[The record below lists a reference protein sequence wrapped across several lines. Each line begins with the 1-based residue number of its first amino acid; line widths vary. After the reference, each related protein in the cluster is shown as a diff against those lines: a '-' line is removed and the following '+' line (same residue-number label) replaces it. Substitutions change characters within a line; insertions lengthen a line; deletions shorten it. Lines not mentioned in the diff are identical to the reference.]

1 MPFMDLSIGG
11 IFFALN
17 KAAYGFRNGFHKRQI
32 DS

>member
-11 IFFALN
+11 IFALN